1 MRVWLTV
8 ISACIV
14 IAGLLAFYKY
24 QQIQAGI
31 EFGRSYPE
39 PVESVEYFVV
49 REQLWQPET
58 AVTGEALATRSVD
71 LASEVAGTI
80 VEVGFAP
87 GAAVAAG
94 QVLLRLDSREEQAQL
109 AAARAEAEIARL
121 EFTRYEKLIR
131 SGAAAQE
138 SRDQAKA
145 RFDAAM
151 AVVQRLLAVIDKK
164 ILRAPFPARTGLH
177 ELEPGLY
184 IDKGTVITRL
194 VGTGDELWIDFSL
207 PQEQAA
213 LEMDEEILVSRAEQG
228 LSRPARIVA
237 RNAFVSEMSRNVR
250 YRALLDNRGIGIV
263 AGALVTVRVPLGDAL
278 VATVVPVTS
287 VRRDSFG
294 ARVFVLQPAEEGAR
308 APDRAE
314 VRIVSLGPQQGDM
327 VIVTNGLQPGERI
340 AANGAFK
347 LRDGVLVN
355 ATQSDHTLSSVGT

>member
-8 ISACIV
+8 ISVCIL

-31 EFGRSYPE
+31 EFGRSFPE
-39 PVESVEYFVV
+39 SVESVEYFIV
-49 REQLWQPET
+49 REELWQPET

-94 QVLLRLDSREEQAQL
+94 QVLIRLDSREEQAQL
-109 AAARAEAEIARL
+109 AAARAETEITRL

-131 SGAAAQE
+131 TGAAAQE

-145 RFDAAM
+145 RYDAAM

-164 ILRAPFPARTGLH
+164 TLRAPFPARTGLH
-177 ELEPGLY
+177 RLEPGLY
-184 IDKGTVITRL
+184 LDKGTLITRL
-194 VGTGDELWIDFSL
+194 VGAGDELWIDFSL

-213 LEMDEEILVSRAEQG
+213 LEMGEEVMVSRGEQG
-228 LSRPARIVA
+228 VSRTARIIA
-237 RNAFVSEMSRNVR
+237 KDAFVSEASRNVR
-250 YRALLDNRGIGIV
+250 YRAVLDNRDIGIV
-263 AGALVTVRVPLGDAL
+263 AGALVAVQVPLGDVR
-278 VATVVPVTS
+278 VAAVVPITS

-294 ARVFVLQPAEEGAR
+294 ARVFVLRPAEEGAR
-308 APDRAE
+308 APERAE
-314 VRIVSLGPQQGDM
+314 VRLVSLGPQRGDM
-327 VIVTNGLQPGERI
+327 VIVAKGLQTGEKI
-340 AANGAFK
+340 AAGGAFK

-355 ATQSDHTLSSVGT
+355 AIPATHALTSAGT